1 MNTADH
7 GGDKADDLLAEAI
20 VDDAVRRRRARG
32 WDRRRALDDVD
43 EASTLAANVGAQVE
57 LAVASGE
64 ELRGTLSFVGARVV
78 HLEAVAATHWI
89 RADAVIAVAPASG
102 RIAGPSEAAPPA
114 AAVDVPS
121 DVPSDVSSDVSTGAP
136 DPPLASLLADLVD
149 DDRSVELHLSGGVV
163 LIGVVD
169 AVGRAVV
176 VSDPTGER
184 CVVAPDAV
192 ISVALPA

>member
-7 GGDKADDLLAEAI
+7 GGEKADDLLAEAI

-43 EASTLAANVGAQVE
+43 VASTLAANVGAQVE

-114 AAVDVPS
+114 AAIDVPS
-121 DVPSDVSSDVSTGAP
+121 DVPSDVSSGAP